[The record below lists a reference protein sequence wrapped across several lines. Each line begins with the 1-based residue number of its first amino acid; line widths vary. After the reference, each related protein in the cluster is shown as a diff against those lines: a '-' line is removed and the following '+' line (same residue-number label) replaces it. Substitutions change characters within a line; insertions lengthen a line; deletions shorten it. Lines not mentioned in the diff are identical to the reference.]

1 MAACLWIHLLLR
13 VLKCVCERVCVLPC
27 VWTIC
32 IKSRAEVDGRGA
44 ASHREL
50 STILHPSQSPSGC
63 LSVNLKQKSIVCF
76 DRHWNPFP
84 VSVICWVNP
93 FELTIYSV
101 SASWICRPI
110 GMWQEG
116 WAPQVRRTHFW
127 TKLAASESNRAEK
140 CTRSSAAQRSAAHTN
155 TNAQTHCW
163 PCWRLL
169 SIFIHSVIIQTWA
182 CCCPEGRSRKW
193 GFVSKTN

>member
-1 MAACLWIHLLLR
+1 MNSQWHPGLEMPSIRLYRSWYQRSRDSGLCASGHRRRHAAAIMRCNMSSDLKTLDQKKVLLFVAACLWIHLLLR
-13 VLKCVCERVCVLPC
+13 VFKCVCECVCVLAS

-32 IKSRAEVDGRGA
+32 IKSRAEVDGQGA

-50 STILHPSQSPSGC
+50 SAILHPSQSPSGC

-116 WAPQVRRTHFW
+116 WAPHVRRTHF
-127 TKLAASESNRAEK
+127 
-140 CTRSSAAQRSAAHTN
+140 
-155 TNAQTHCW
+155 
-163 PCWRLL
+163 
-169 SIFIHSVIIQTWA
+169 
-182 CCCPEGRSRKW
+182 
-193 GFVSKTN
+193 